1 MIGVATDQTPHYFD
15 KSKSYREAH
24 PSSSVGSPGKMQG
37 FNTGVTLF
45 DLGKMRSSRLYQVY
59 ILQTTDTTDLRHFS
73 AQEAT
78 EVSEMIS
85 LEKKYKI
92 SGTVGDQVSRVT
104 LHYIVILLLYFRT
117 G

>member
-15 KSKSYREAH
+15 KSKSFRENH

-45 DLGKMRSSRLYQVY
+45 DLGKMRSSRLYQVPIY
-59 ILQTTDTTDLRHFS
+59 TYYVQTTDTTDLRHFS

-78 EVSEMIS
+78 EVSEMIR

-92 SGTVGDQVSRVT
+92 SGTVGDQVSSVT
-104 LHYIVILLLYFRT
+104 LL
-117 G
+117 